1 MLLKPIK
8 LIPRNVLQRL
18 TTTLFKLKSDIVNSD
33 SVKEKW
39 KSNPIYQKA
48 FLANEIIGMIQNPSI
63 DVTDTPLRYQ
73 ILEFIEDDKNSKEI
87 AKKQI
92 R

>member
-48 FLANEIIGMIQNPSI
+48 FLANEIIGMI
-63 DVTDTPLRYQ
+63 
-73 ILEFIEDDKNSKEI
+73 
-87 AKKQI
+87 
-92 R
+92 